1 MITQNDS
8 KRGLTAIIG
17 FLAVVVIVI
26 LFSGILLNT
35 AVPAVNSQAESDHNA
50 DLRATLSTLN
60 ERVLA
65 TGTKRIT
72 IDSTI
77 DYVLLNTNPNIE
89 INTSEKL
96 IEIPKKGSY
105 TTDSL
110 TFNQKY
116 RYIQDQSYSYEQSA
130 LYSDGSVLS
139 KSFLVTGDKIQLHLV
154 DASVSRS
161 APTTELQLDTTVTT
175 EDTITIDSSNNT
187 IRLVNP
193 NAPVSVYTHLESQEN
208 VTAVSKDGDDIS
220 IELESGEYEFIT
232 VTTTI
237 S

>member
-1 MITQNDS
+1 MISQKDS
-8 KRGLTAIIG
+8 ERGLTAIIG

-50 DLRATLSTLN
+50 DLRTTLSTLN

-77 DYVLLNTNPNIE
+77 DYVLLNTNPNLE
-89 INTSEKL
+89 ITTSET
-96 IEIPKKGSY
+96 IVEIPKKGSY

-110 TFNQKY
+110 TFDQEY

-130 LYSDGSVLS
+130 LYSDESVLS
-139 KSFLVTGDKIQLHLV
+139 QSFLVTGDKIQLHLV
-154 DASVSRS
+154 DASVPRS
-161 APTTELQLDTTVTT
+161 APTTELQTDTTVTT
-175 EDTITIDSSNNT
+175 EDTITVDSSNNT
-187 IRLVNP
+187 IRLVDP
-193 NAPVSVYTHLESQEN
+193 NATVAVYEHLESQST
-208 VTAVSKDGDDIS
+208 VTAVAKDGDDIL
-220 IELESGEYEFIT
+220 IELETGDYKFVT
-232 VTTTI
+232 VRTTI